1 VPRGVRRRLPVER
14 VKGTD
19 SERATTMKD
28 KPHVPST
35 RQHIMGAL
43 SFWKKQKPANN
54 VNDSKKEQGENDEF
68 EQHRLPLAATAV
80 SSPIQRWLTSFYRSD
95 PRWQV
100 YNFFKRLQPGASVF
114 TVWRPTSVDAIRRMI
129 AGDAVGKGL
138 EIKGK
143 SAHSGVLS
151 GYVPFL
157 QIDQEEHKSK
167 IRTIPRKGRVRVY
180 YTSQQARDAAL
191 AQLEPLQDHMLNT
204 LQDAKRIVKKS
215 AIAAGNLLGAEY
227 AVSTLKQS
235 GKQVSQLA
243 RGSWA
248 QGSQRLSGFSQQSG
262 LSAATKA
269 IGSFSQKAGSVAS
282 NSLGMDSP
290 VGRSFRNSISHV
302 SSSLLWSPQKG
313 ESETEWAMK
322 RLLWDMDDPSI
333 QAIDDYA
340 LDNLFGIEMP
350 DRLLW
355 QAYVMDKD
363 ISRPQGSDYY
373 TGRPSQPAFQD
384 MNLIAIYK
392 TRKNQTAS
400 RKCKK
405 GEPRVVLWQT
415 KTHDDN
421 DVSSDPLDPRGL
433 IMAYEEQGRVLPVVS
448 DFDCF
453 TMGTRGIRYDTAL
466 PKDQMELMQWCVS
479 QIEIVLEAQDANEDS
494 KSSSWTARWLEILK
508 TNSMRGFH
516 PEIPRYGFG
525 DELSYSITEKVVR
538 SLHLNGGVR
547 HGAESF
553 NFYFPQELD
562 SEFLIISDAL
572 PGRVPWCYVGVDD
585 LQKFLLQ
592 RAEDGF
598 AFPLN
603 PKWILCD
610 EKWKEIYDRLL
621 HCQRPD
627 VQEAMNIWYPEDSG
641 IRGDIERIAKRFP
654 DGFVYHKPA
663 GEPTFSGTE
672 AMDLAELELDQ
683 FLALRRAKAKLRA
696 IVAFT
701 ILLHKVRRIS
711 ADKAAMPDSGAGA
724 ATENNNTTQ
733 NKSVA

>member
-1 VPRGVRRRLPVER
+1 
-14 VKGTD
+14 
-19 SERATTMKD
+19 MKD
-28 KPHVPST
+28 SILHVPTS
-35 RQHIMGAL
+35 QHIKGAL
-43 SFWKKQKPANN
+43 TFWKRKPAN
-54 VNDSKKEQGENDEF
+54 DNDESD
-68 EQHRLPLAATAV
+68 QQQQDPTAARLPLTTA
-80 SSPIQRWLTSFYRSD
+80 SPIQRWLTSFYRSD

-100 YNFFKRLQPGASVF
+100 YDFFKQLQPGASVF
-114 TVWRPTSVDAIRRMI
+114 TVWRPTSLDAIRRMI

-143 SAHSGVLS
+143 SSHCGVLS

-157 QIDQEEHKSK
+157 QIDQEEHKSQ

-180 YTSQQARDAAL
+180 YTSQRARDAAL
-191 AQLEPLQDHMLNT
+191 VQLEPLQDHMLNT
-204 LQDAKRIVKKS
+204 LQDAKRVVKKS
-215 AIAAGNLLGAEY
+215 AIAAGNVLGAEY
-227 AVSTLKQS
+227 AVTTLKQS
-235 GKQVSQLA
+235 GKQVSRVA
-243 RGSWA
+243 RGSWS
-248 QGSQRLSGFSQQSG
+248 QGSRRLSGFSQQSG
-262 LSAATKA
+262 LSAATRA

-290 VGRSFRNSISHV
+290 VGKNLKNSIGQV

-313 ESETEWAMK
+313 ENETEWALK
-322 RLLWDMDDPSI
+322 RLVWDMDDPSI
-333 QAIDDYA
+333 QVIDDYA
-340 LDNLFGIEMP
+340 LDNLFGIELP

-405 GEPRVVLWQT
+405 GEPRVVLRQ
-415 KTHDDN
+415 THD
-421 DVSSDPLDPRGL
+421 DPLDPRGL

-466 PKDQMELMQWCVS
+466 PKEQMELMQWCVS
-479 QIEIVLEAQDANEDS
+479 QIEIVLEAQDANEAS
-494 KSSSWTARWLEILK
+494 KSTSWTARWLEILK
-508 TNSMRGFH
+508 TNAARGFH

-525 DELSYSITEKVVR
+525 DEQSYSITEKVVH
-538 SLHLNGGVR
+538 SLQLNGGVR

-553 NFYFPQELD
+553 NFYFPQQLD

-572 PGRVPWCYVGVDD
+572 PGRVPWRYVGVDD

-592 RAEDGF
+592 RVEDGF

-610 EKWKEIYDRLL
+610 EKWKEIYNRLL
-621 HCQRPD
+621 HCHRPD
-627 VQEAMNIWYPEDSG
+627 VQEAMNIWYPENSG
-641 IRGDIERIAKRFP
+641 IRDDIERIAGRFP

-683 FLALRRAKAKLRA
+683 FMALRRAKAKLRA

-701 ILLHKVRRIS
+701 ILLHKVRRRS
-711 ADKAAMPDSGAGA
+711 ADKAATPDSGAGA
-724 ATENNNTTQ
+724 ATENTAQ
-733 NKSVA
+733 NKSLE